1 MTALPDQE
9 LPRVR
14 ILLALS
20 HVRYD
25 AMNVLI
31 AGSHGGVGQHITEV
45 LSERDHTVQAM
56 VREESQVSEME
67 AFGVEVVVADLTED
81 VSTAVDGSDAII
93 FAAGSG
99 GEDVEGVDRDGAIR
113 LIDEAEAH
121 GVPRF
126 VMLSAINAD
135 NSAESP
141 DALRPYLE
149 AKLAADEH
157 LQASELTETIVRP
170 GELTNESATG
180 RIEAARRVER
190 GQVTRA
196 DVARTLGT
204 ALDTENTYGK
214 TFEMIEGDEPI
225 ESALETV

>member
-1 MTALPDQE
+1 
-9 LPRVR
+9 V
-14 ILLALS
+14 
-20 HVRYD
+20 
-25 AMNVLI
+25 NVLV
-31 AGSHGGVGQHITEV
+31 AGSHGGVGQHITEQ
-45 LSERDHTVQAM
+45 LSESDHTAQAM

-67 AFGVEVVVADLTED
+67 DFGVEVIVADLTED
-81 VSTAVDGSDAII
+81 ISHAVEGNDAII

-113 LIDEAEAH
+113 MIDEAEDR
-121 GVPRF
+121 GIPRF

-135 NSAESP
+135 RPEEST
-141 DALRPYLE
+141 DALQPYLE

-157 LQASELTETIVRP
+157 LQGSDLTYTIVRP
-170 GELTNESATG
+170 GELTNEPATG

-196 DVARTLGT
+196 DVAHTLVT